1 MRYLPHVKKK
11 GKPIVPLILT
21 YNKNPNFMD
30 LVRMIQGLGAVSE
43 ASGLRRS
50 ARQKHGVYALCTHIL
65 HVYTVVSR
73 VSTPC
78 STILLLLPNISPPSP
93 DCTFHRSRCLIGLHS
108 SINGVLLLARNYW
121 EIICLGRTIHFS
133 CWEFLNLLEKNTR
146 IWLYYRID
154 ANTTALLIRAAFT
167 IF

>member
-1 MRYLPHVKKK
+1 
-11 GKPIVPLILT
+11 
-21 YNKNPNFMD
+21 MD

-50 ARQKHGVYALCTHIL
+50 ARQKHGVYALCTHI

-78 STILLLLPNISPPSP
+78 SAILLLPNISPPSP

-108 SINGVLLLARNYW
+108 SKNGVLLLARNCW
-121 EIICLGRTIHFS
+121 EILSLGRTIHFS
-133 CWEFLNLLEKNTR
+133 CWESPSIDERVEQAQNSSRKRKHVKYTR
-146 IWLYYRID
+146 IWTNL
-154 ANTTALLIRAAFT
+154 
-167 IF
+167 

>member
-1 MRYLPHVKKK
+1 MRYLFPPFQKERK
-11 GKPIVPLILT
+11 INSTTFT
-21 YNKNPNFMD
+21 YNKNPKFMD

-50 ARQKHGVYALCTHIL
+50 ARQKHGVYALCTHI

-78 STILLLLPNISPPSP
+78 SAILLLPNISPPSP

-108 SINGVLLLARNYW
+108 SRNGVLLLATNCW
-121 EIICLGRTIHFS
+121 RTIHFS
-133 CWEFLNLLEKNTR
+133 C
-146 IWLYYRID
+146 
-154 ANTTALLIRAAFT
+154 
-167 IF
+167 